1 VEDPMS
7 NLRKKYVVNRKFQLR
22 TTFAVIGFIF
32 VILALLVSLAGINI
46 LDINTRISNMIEINK
61 AIADT
66 LAAPTPNADQTEY
79 QNYVRMQNLHD
90 QNKHNLDEMIKFN
103 TILITIIITVVFIQ
117 GFVLF
122 FLLIR
127 QTHRIAGP
135 IYVMTNYMR
144 LISEGKVPE
153 HVRALRK
160 NDFFQDSYEVFK
172 DMVKSL
178 KEKERK

>member
-1 VEDPMS
+1 MS

-32 VILALLVSLAGINI
+32 VILALLVALAGINI
-46 LDINTRISNMIEINK
+46 LDVNTRISNMIEINK

-66 LAAPTPNADQTEY
+66 LAAPTPDANEIEY

-90 QNKHNLDEMIKFN
+90 QNKQNLDQMIKFN
-103 TILITIIITVVFIQ
+103 TMLISIIIAVVFIQ

-122 FLLIR
+122 FILIR

-144 LISEGKVPE
+144 QIADGKIPE

-160 NDFFQDSYEVFK
+160 KDFFQDTYEVFK
-172 DMVKSL
+172 DMVKAL
-178 KEKERK
+178 KDRERR

>member
-1 VEDPMS
+1 MS

-32 VILALLVSLAGINI
+32 VILALLVALAGINI
-46 LDINTRISNMIEINK
+46 LDVNTRISNMIEINK

-66 LAAPTPNADQTEY
+66 MAAPTPDTDQIEY
-79 QNYVRMQNLHD
+79 QNYVRMQNLND
-90 QNKHNLDEMIKFN
+90 QNKQNLDEMIKFN
-103 TILITIIITVVFIQ
+103 TILISVIIAVVFVQ

-144 LISEGKVPE
+144 QISEGKIPE

-160 NDFFQDSYEVFK
+160 SDFFQDSYEVFK
-172 DMVKSL
+172 EMVARL
-178 KEKERK
+178 REREKR